1 MHLKKF
7 VAGVVVGTFLTA
19 TTAVYASDAIQAVLF
34 PVKYR
39 INGKESTLTA
49 YETINYKDSAYVPLR
64 FVSDELGAAVVY
76 DDVYRS
82 ITLDSGFTVVDP
94 ENPIKA
100 GHLRVTRTEGGS
112 VIEGQLY
119 YSASFWENFNMRID
133 SMDSTG
139 TLVFW
144 NAQGEPIGKAPYQ
157 VNVKTKN
164 DQIVPFR
171 AECDADVT
179 GYAVAT
185 LEDTTPYH
193 LPLSRPYMDTK
204 DPDGQMMVG
213 VFRLAKGGEYTVGT
227 AYVGTFAEGKVDI
240 EATIAFLDDQGEE
253 IGHAAIRAT
262 DINGPINPDDPRPVG
277 KRVTFIARGDVT
289 NYASYTV
296 RVDRLIRR

>member
-1 MHLKKF
+1 MLKKF
-7 VAGVVVGTFLTA
+7 VAGVAVGAILTA
-19 TTAVYASDAIQAVLF
+19 TTAVYASDAVQAVLF
-34 PVKYR
+34 PVKYW
-39 INGKESTLTA
+39 INGKEATPTA

-64 FVSDELGAAVVY
+64 FVSDKLGAAVVY

-94 ENPIKA
+94 ENLIKA
-100 GHLRVTRTEGGS
+100 GHLRVTKTEGGS

-119 YSASFWENFNMRID
+119 FSASFWEMFNLGID
-133 SMDSTG
+133 SMESTG

-144 NAQGEPIGKAPYQ
+144 NAQGEPIGEAPYQ

-171 AECDADVT
+171 AECDVDVT

-185 LEDTTPYH
+185 LENTTPYH
-193 LPLSRPYMDTK
+193 LSLSRPYIDTK
-204 DPDGQMMVG
+204 DPDGKMMVG
-213 VFRLAKGGEYTVGT
+213 VGKLAKGGEYTVGT
-227 AYVGTFAEGKVDI
+227 MYVGTFAEGKVDI

-262 DINGPINPDDPRPVG
+262 DINGPIHPDNPTPVG
-277 KRVTFIARGDVT
+277 ERVTFIAKGDVT
-289 NYASYTV
+289 NYASYAV
-296 RVDRLIRR
+296 HVDRLIRR